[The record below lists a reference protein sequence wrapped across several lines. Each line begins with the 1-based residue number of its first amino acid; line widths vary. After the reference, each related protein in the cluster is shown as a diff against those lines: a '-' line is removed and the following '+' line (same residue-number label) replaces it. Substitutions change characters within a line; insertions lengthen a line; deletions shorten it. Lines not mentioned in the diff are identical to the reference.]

1 MFICLDAHEPL
12 TIVDTKDGVI
22 EKQASMSL
30 NNIMSK
36 GYKILGLTYKN
47 NIIEIDRKYIGNSNT
62 MDILNPHNSFKNAEL
77 VILRNRDAGVIYGIK
92 TKDGKEAFRTTD
104 KKFVEAKNLEISY
117 LRQTEFNYIITFK
130 YDNQTD
136 VVTYVNGKR
145 QNKLT
150 VNKETNNKD
159 IRINIK
165 RTISATPSASSKFNK
180 EVAEAT
186 LKKHKINAKVVEDKD
201 LGLTKGYLCTDGSTN
216 YWVLAD
222 GKIYRYEN
230 ESFKIMYKPDTAKEK
245 DKEEDIN
252 RLRNLIMDY
261 TKANVFGDADI
272 KSMEKAICEKLGIQR
287 IVSMTSHNGYADMVI
302 VVNDIQKKAKL
313 DFRTCKL
320 V

>member
-47 NIIEIDRKYIGNSNT
+47 NIMEIDRKYIGNSNT
-62 MDILNPHNSFKNAEL
+62 MEILNPHNSFKNAEL

-136 VVTYVNGKR
+136 VVT
-145 QNKLT
+145 
-150 VNKETNNKD
+150 
-159 IRINIK
+159 
-165 RTISATPSASSKFNK
+165 
-180 EVAEAT
+180 
-186 LKKHKINAKVVEDKD
+186 
-201 LGLTKGYLCTDGSTN
+201 
-216 YWVLAD
+216 
-222 GKIYRYEN
+222 
-230 ESFKIMYKPDTAKEK
+230 
-245 DKEEDIN
+245 
-252 RLRNLIMDY
+252 
-261 TKANVFGDADI
+261 
-272 KSMEKAICEKLGIQR
+272 
-287 IVSMTSHNGYADMVI
+287 
-302 VVNDIQKKAKL
+302 
-313 DFRTCKL
+313 
-320 V
+320 